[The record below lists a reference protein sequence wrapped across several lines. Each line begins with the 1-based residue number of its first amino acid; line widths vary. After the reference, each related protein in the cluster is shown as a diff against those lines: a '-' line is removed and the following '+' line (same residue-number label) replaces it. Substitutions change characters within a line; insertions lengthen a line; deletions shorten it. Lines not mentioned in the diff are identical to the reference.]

1 MHSTASL
8 FAMNH
13 KDLRHSG
20 NLNCS
25 PQFRERNFASFKIND
40 LTGEST
46 SHVLMTKDGFSF
58 LVMGFTGRAATAEVL
73 ANFGENHEARSP
85 ELSLKNEQK

>member
-1 MHSTASL
+1 
-8 FAMNH
+8 
-13 KDLRHSG
+13 
-20 NLNCS
+20 
-25 PQFRERNFASFKIND
+25 
-40 LTGEST
+40 
-46 SHVLMTKDGFSF
+46 MTKDGFSF